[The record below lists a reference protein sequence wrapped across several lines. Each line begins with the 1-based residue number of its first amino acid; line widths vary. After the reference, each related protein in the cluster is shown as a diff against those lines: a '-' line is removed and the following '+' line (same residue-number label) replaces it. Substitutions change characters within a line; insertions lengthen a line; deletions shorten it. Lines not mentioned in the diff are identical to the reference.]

1 MIYILQEGKAC
12 DLVEN
17 CLTIYRDAIKSEV
30 EKINNITEHIQD
42 KRTGNLSKLIHLAA
56 GTVKEL
62 MNKVINL
69 IINT

>member
-12 DLVEN
+12 DLVES
-17 CLTIYRDAIKSEV
+17 CLSIYRDAIKSEV
-30 EKINNITEHIQD
+30 EKNNNISEHVQD
-42 KRTGNLSKLIHLAA
+42 KCAGNLSKLIHLAA

-69 IINT
+69 IISR